1 MVYPANM
8 SQSQHTF
15 PLVEYPNFFTQE
27 NNLDKSCPQQFV
39 FPLLVESEFSETS
52 HCPNTCIAQCCQ
64 SRNDVWTLEA
74 SWTGLGEDKNDMV
87 AFWVDLLPSYYSWVN
102 HLEKLS
108 LYFLWLKI
116 AMIIYIIIQESAF
129 AFFCIF
135 IYLSVAAISM
145 FNQLFVGSELIA
157 DTTFKLPYKCKILH
171 ICCL

>member
-1 MVYPANM
+1 MNMVYPANM

-39 FPLLVESEFSETS
+39 FLLLVESECSETS
-52 HCPNTCIAQCCQ
+52 HCSNTCIAQCCQ

-87 AFWVDLLPSYYSWVN
+87 AFWVDLLPSYHSWVN

-129 AFFCIF
+129 AFFFVYLF
-135 IYLSVAAISM
+135 ICPWQPFQCLINYLWDQ
-145 FNQLFVGSELIA
+145 NL
-157 DTTFKLPYKCKILH
+157 
-171 ICCL
+171 